1 MTTTMKFTLCAA
13 RDGGIAVWLDG
24 IAEPVFAGDEAAYVK
39 YAGERAKELVTAA
52 AKQKAEE
59 AKTDAAPLHEVLVQ
73 RAGRAALSPRNLAD
87 RLHAVELEET
97 A

>member
-24 IAEPVFAGDEAAYVK
+24 IAEPVFAGDETAYVK

-59 AKTDAAPLHEVLVQ
+59 AKTAAEHMPLEVTPLAGSR
-73 RAGRAALSPRNLAD
+73 RALNPKLAD
-87 RLHAVELEET
+87 RLLDVEAAE
-97 A
+97 